1 MKIEKIIL
9 ENFRAFQDKQEI
21 SFNNF
26 TTFIGKNDQGKSS
39 VLEALDIF
47 INDGKGAVKIEADDL
62 NVTAKNNGIDEF
74 RIGIVF
80 TDITEQ
86 VTIDSTNP
94 TNLKEEYLLNKD
106 GKLEVWKTY
115 KNGKLKQTSIK
126 CNHPAN
132 DEDLKNLLRKKNN
145 DLKKIVDDKKLYCK
159 DNRKSALLRKAI
171 RDSYGNTLQL
181 DEIEII
187 VDAEDAKKIWEQLI
201 NYLPVYALFHSDRKN
216 QDLDSEVQDPL
227 KFAIE
232 QIFKRDD
239 IQKKLSEIAQNIENE
254 IKSIAESTI
263 SKFKDIAKQDA
274 EVKPNIPEVSTL
286 KWKDVY
292 KNIGFNTDN
301 EVPLNKRGSGFR
313 RLMLLSFFL
322 AEVEKQK
329 NDTKVN
335 TIYAIEEPE
344 TSLHPDLQKILLKS
358 LLDLAEKDNY
368 QILITTHSPQF
379 IRLLPNSTIRYV
391 ERGNV
396 ENFNENVL
404 DKIIK
409 NLGVLPNVGKVIWCV
424 EGKNDEQFLKN
435 INQNIPEL
443 KKIVDIEEKIK
454 SGLFAFNLMN
464 GSNCGDY
471 IDRYITKNTN
481 AIEFHLYDKD
491 KNEKYKSEIE
501 RVKKRGDGSNGILT
515 QKREI
520 ENYIPKKLI
529 EEEFNISFSDIK
541 DWDNE
546 NIIEK
551 IIERTKKNMKVNDI
565 KSILNGK
572 LSQKITKSD
581 LEGLNAWE
589 EVEGWFV
596 TISEFLNK
604 CTDKEKKNE

>member
-1 MKIEKIIL
+1 M
-9 ENFRAFQDKQEI
+9 
-21 SFNNF
+21 
-26 TTFIGKNDQGKSS
+26 
-39 VLEALDIF
+39 
-47 INDGKGAVKIEADDL
+47 
-62 NVTAKNNGIDEF
+62 
-74 RIGIVF
+74 
-80 TDITEQ
+80 
-86 VTIDSTNP
+86 
-94 TNLKEEYLLNKD
+94 
-106 GKLEVWKTY
+106 
-115 KNGKLKQTSIK
+115 
-126 CNHPAN
+126 
-132 DEDLKNLLRKKNN
+132 
-145 DLKKIVDDKKLYCK
+145 
-159 DNRKSALLRKAI
+159 
-171 RDSYGNTLQL
+171 QL

>member
-1 MKIEKIIL
+1 MIL
-9 ENFRAFQDKQEI
+9 
-21 SFNNF
+21 
-26 TTFIGKNDQGKSS
+26 
-39 VLEALDIF
+39 
-47 INDGKGAVKIEADDL
+47 
-62 NVTAKNNGIDEF
+62 
-74 RIGIVF
+74 
-80 TDITEQ
+80 
-86 VTIDSTNP
+86 
-94 TNLKEEYLLNKD
+94 
-106 GKLEVWKTY
+106 
-115 KNGKLKQTSIK
+115 
-126 CNHPAN
+126 
-132 DEDLKNLLRKKNN
+132 
-145 DLKKIVDDKKLYCK
+145 
-159 DNRKSALLRKAI
+159 
-171 RDSYGNTLQL
+171 
-181 DEIEII
+181 
-187 VDAEDAKKIWEQLI
+187 
-201 NYLPVYALFHSDRKN
+201 
-216 QDLDSEVQDPL
+216 
-227 KFAIE
+227 
-232 QIFKRDD
+232 
-239 IQKKLSEIAQNIENE
+239 
-254 IKSIAESTI
+254 
-263 SKFKDIAKQDA
+263 
-274 EVKPNIPEVSTL
+274 
-286 KWKDVY
+286 
-292 KNIGFNTDN
+292 
-301 EVPLNKRGSGFR
+301 
-313 RLMLLSFFL
+313 
-322 AEVEKQK
+322 
-329 NDTKVN
+329 KVN

>member
-1 MKIEKIIL
+1 
-9 ENFRAFQDKQEI
+9 
-21 SFNNF
+21 
-26 TTFIGKNDQGKSS
+26 
-39 VLEALDIF
+39 
-47 INDGKGAVKIEADDL
+47 
-62 NVTAKNNGIDEF
+62 
-74 RIGIVF
+74 
-80 TDITEQ
+80 
-86 VTIDSTNP
+86 
-94 TNLKEEYLLNKD
+94 
-106 GKLEVWKTY
+106 
-115 KNGKLKQTSIK
+115 
-126 CNHPAN
+126 
-132 DEDLKNLLRKKNN
+132 
-145 DLKKIVDDKKLYCK
+145 
-159 DNRKSALLRKAI
+159 
-171 RDSYGNTLQL
+171 LQL

-443 KKIVDIEEKIK
+443 KK
-454 SGLFAFNLMN
+454 
-464 GSNCGDY
+464 NC
-471 IDRYITKNTN
+471 RY
-481 AIEFHLYDKD
+481 
-491 KNEKYKSEIE
+491 
-501 RVKKRGDGSNGILT
+501 
-515 QKREI
+515 
-520 ENYIPKKLI
+520 
-529 EEEFNISFSDIK
+529 
-541 DWDNE
+541 
-546 NIIEK
+546 
-551 IIERTKKNMKVNDI
+551 
-565 KSILNGK
+565 
-572 LSQKITKSD
+572 
-581 LEGLNAWE
+581 
-589 EVEGWFV
+589 
-596 TISEFLNK
+596 
-604 CTDKEKKNE
+604 